1 MNKKLIPV
9 FVLFIVISGSVF
21 SSMPQIQD
29 NFAPYVENE
38 LIVKFKGSA
47 NVNSEINALNKIR
60 QILPKSN
67 PTEAEQLIKYTIDDS
82 LGITRIYRI
91 SFNGNINVGNLIKN
105 LIKNNQI
112 EYAEPNYLLELS
124 FAPND
129 PEYWKQW
136 YLNNIG
142 QCYNP
147 PTCTPRIPDADIDA
161 PEAWDIDIGS
171 NNIVIAVVDSGLQIN
186 HPDIIGNVWGNSLE
200 VNGNTGVDDDGN
212 GLIDDYN
219 GWNYLNNNNQL
230 ADILN
235 HGTPISGII
244 ATRTNNGIG
253 VAGVCQVCKIM
264 MLKVSDTTAFS
275 ESRIISSI
283 NYAINKEADIISMS
297 FGGGDSQAIH
307 NVIMTA
313 HNLGIVMVASANNDN
328 WNIPIYPAAYN
339 EVIGVAGTTSLD
351 IKWSLSNY
359 GTWVDISAPADKIFS
374 LRNNSN
380 LAYNT
385 GTSFS
390 APQVAGVAGLLL
402 SKDPTLTKAQVEN
415 IILSTC
421 DNIDQQNPLYIGML
435 GCGRLNA
442 YRALIGI
449 PGTLL
454 DVEGH
459 NGYVSNL
466 SSFTPGGTIYIGF
479 RVTNNLDVPLY
490 EVPIKLDTDSPD
502 QDIEF
507 DIYRI
512 RPHETIPVNLHW
524 NYQNSGNYNPF
535 VLVDNLNIFT
545 ETNENNNRINFNIV
559 IQEPLKGDKETSS

>member
-171 NNIVIAVVDSGLQIN
+171 NK
-186 HPDIIGNVWGNSLE
+186 IG
-200 VNGNTGVDDDGN
+200 
-212 GLIDDYN
+212 
-219 GWNYLNNNNQL
+219 
-230 ADILN
+230 
-235 HGTPISGII
+235 
-244 ATRTNNGIG
+244 R
-253 VAGVCQVCKIM
+253 
-264 MLKVSDTTAFS
+264 
-275 ESRIISSI
+275 
-283 NYAINKEADIISMS
+283 
-297 FGGGDSQAIH
+297 
-307 NVIMTA
+307 
-313 HNLGIVMVASANNDN
+313 ASCR
-328 WNIPIYPAAYN
+328 
-339 EVIGVAGTTSLD
+339 E
-351 IKWSLSNY
+351 
-359 GTWVDISAPADKIFS
+359 
-374 LRNNSN
+374 
-380 LAYNT
+380 
-385 GTSFS
+385 
-390 APQVAGVAGLLL
+390 
-402 SKDPTLTKAQVEN
+402 
-415 IILSTC
+415 
-421 DNIDQQNPLYIGML
+421 
-435 GCGRLNA
+435 
-442 YRALIGI
+442 
-449 PGTLL
+449 
-454 DVEGH
+454 
-459 NGYVSNL
+459 
-466 SSFTPGGTIYIGF
+466 
-479 RVTNNLDVPLY
+479 RV
-490 EVPIKLDTDSPD
+490 
-502 QDIEF
+502 
-507 DIYRI
+507 
-512 RPHETIPVNLHW
+512 
-524 NYQNSGNYNPF
+524 
-535 VLVDNLNIFT
+535 
-545 ETNENNNRINFNIV
+545 
-559 IQEPLKGDKETSS
+559 